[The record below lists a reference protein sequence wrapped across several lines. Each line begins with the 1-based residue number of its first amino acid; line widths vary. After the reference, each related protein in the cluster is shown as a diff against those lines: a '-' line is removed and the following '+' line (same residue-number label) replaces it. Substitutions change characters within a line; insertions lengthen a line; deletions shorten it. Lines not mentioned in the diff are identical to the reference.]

1 MGHVSYLSFYQSPI
15 GLIRINT
22 SDCAVLSLSF
32 VDKIDNGVE
41 NALSIKVKKELELY
55 FKGELKSFSFY
66 NYLVFGLEAKI
77 LEIVSHIPYGEVK
90 TYKEIAKELG
100 NEETISPI
108 IKVLN
113 NNPCPI
119 LLPCHRVINSKN
131 NIGSYVG
138 GINRKRKLL
147 ELENVKIKN

>member
-1 MGHVSYLSFYQSPI
+1 MYHVSYLSFYQSPI

-77 LEIVSHIPYGEVK
+77 LEIVSHIPYG
-90 TYKEIAKELG
+90 
-100 NEETISPI
+100 
-108 IKVLN
+108 
-113 NNPCPI
+113 
-119 LLPCHRVINSKN
+119 
-131 NIGSYVG
+131 
-138 GINRKRKLL
+138 
-147 ELENVKIKN
+147 